1 MARVIEEQRNPALRY
16 ALLAIGWL
24 SVALGGIGI
33 FLPVLPTT
41 PFLLLAA
48 ACFMRSSKRF
58 YLWLVN
64 HRRLGPWIVDY
75 LEGQGIPLKGKVYAI
90 GLMWLSIGISSYMV
104 PLFWARAFMLSSA
117 VLVSLYIIKQ
127 KTLNKP
133 ARPSHASRP

>member
-1 MARVIEEQRNPALRY
+1 MARDIQLQRNPAIRY

-24 SVALGGIGI
+24 SVVLGVIGI

-58 YLWLVN
+58 YLWLIN

-75 LEGQGIPLKGKVYAI
+75 LDGQGIPLKGKVYAI
-90 GLMWLSIGISSYMV
+90 SLMWLSISLSCYLV
-104 PLFWARAFMLSSA
+104 PLFWARAFMLTSA
-117 VLVSLYIIKQ
+117 VLVSLYILRQ
-127 KTLNKP
+127 KTRVAP
-133 ARPSHASRP
+133 